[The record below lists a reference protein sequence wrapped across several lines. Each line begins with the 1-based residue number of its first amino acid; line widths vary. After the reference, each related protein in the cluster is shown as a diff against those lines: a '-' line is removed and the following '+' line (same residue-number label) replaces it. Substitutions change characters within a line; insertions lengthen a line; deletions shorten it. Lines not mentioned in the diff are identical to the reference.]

1 MQHHIKYHIS
11 PGGKG
16 DFFGQKKRR
25 LPSWEAAL
33 FLRFYLAGLTMRLMS
48 LFFTRMVL
56 TTVMSPVAF

>member
-1 MQHHIKYHIS
+1 MQYHIKYRIS
-11 PGGKG
+11 RGGKG
-16 DFFGQKKRR
+16 DLFGQKKRR

-33 FLRFYLAGLTMRLMS
+33 LRFYLAGLTMRLMS

>member
-25 LPSWEAAL
+25 LPSWEAVL
-33 FLRFYLAGLTMRLMS
+33 LRFYLAGLTMRLMS

-56 TTVMSPVAF
+56 TTVMPSVAF

>member
-1 MQHHIKYHIS
+1 MQHHIKCHIFR
-11 PGGKG
+11 GVKG

-25 LPSWEAAL
+25 LPSWEAVL
-33 FLRFYLAGLTMRLMS
+33 LRFYLAGLTMRLMS